1 MNFHEGDTVMH
12 WTYGL
17 GQILG
22 MEERDLSGATTL
34 YYAVQ
39 VHDLTVWVP
48 SDAELQHRLRAP
60 TTKAGFEELLAIL
73 SDPGEPLPD
82 DRHERRA
89 RLLEQ
94 LEERSTQSLCRIIS
108 GLHAY
113 QKVRP
118 LNESDKSILRQSR
131 SALLGE
137 WEYVLSVTAAQ
148 AEHQLS
154 HVLAAGPLP
163 VA

>member
-1 MNFHEGDTVMH
+1 MEDSSKGWPGGQALGDPFCPLQKEIYMEFHKGDTVMH

-22 MEERDLSGATTL
+22 MEERDLFGSKNL

-48 SDAELQHRLRAP
+48 SDAELQHRLRPP
-60 TTKAGFEELLAIL
+60 TSKAGFKKLLAIL

-82 DRHERRA
+82 DRQERKT
-89 RLLEQ
+89 RLLKTIAES
-94 LEERSTQSLCRIIS
+94 STQSLCRIIA

-118 LNESDKSILRQSR
+118 LNDSDKSILKQSR
-131 SALLGE
+131 
-137 WEYVLSVTAAQ
+137 
-148 AEHQLS
+148 
-154 HVLAAGPLP
+154 
-163 VA
+163 